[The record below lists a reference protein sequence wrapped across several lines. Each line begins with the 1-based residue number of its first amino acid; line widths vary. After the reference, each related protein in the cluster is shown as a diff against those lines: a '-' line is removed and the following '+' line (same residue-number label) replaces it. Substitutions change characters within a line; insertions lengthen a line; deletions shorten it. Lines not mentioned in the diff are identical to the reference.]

1 MRVTNQI
8 LYQTVTQ
15 NIQRPLARMRQDQ
28 IEMATQRRIN
38 RHADDPTGSAQVRG
52 LRSDLAG
59 VEQFQRNINNAISWM
74 QSSESALDSLDG
86 VLQRGKVLAVEGAS
100 ANRSAE
106 DRDLLAVE
114 VNQLLESAFNI
125 ANAELGDEF
134 LFAGLDTN
142 IAPFVAARDTTGEI
156 TAITMAGDP
165 TASLR
170 REVETGSYV
179 AINVPGTAVFDLSN
193 GPFATL
199 IALRDALRQNNI
211 PEIQNTLTLFD
222 NNLDDVLSS
231 RGGIGGAQ
239 ARLEQLGQRLALT
252 GVEVRAAISEI
263 EDVDFAELLTRS
275 SANETAYRAA
285 LSAGSRLLQTT
296 VLDYLR

>member
-28 IEMATQRRIN
+28 IELSTQRRIN
-38 RHADDPTGSAQVRG
+38 RHADDPAGSAQVRG

-59 VEQFQRNINNAISWM
+59 VQQFQRNINNAISWM
-74 QSSESALDSLDG
+74 QSSESALDSLDS
-86 VLQRGKVLAVEGAS
+86 VIQRGKVLAVEGAS
-100 ANRSAE
+100 ANRSAD

-114 VNQLLESAFNI
+114 VNQLLESAFSI
-125 ANAELGDEF
+125 ANTDMGDEF

-142 IAPFVAARDTTGEI
+142 TAPFVATRDTTNEI
-156 TAITMAGDP
+156 TAITMGGDP
-165 TASLR
+165 TGTIL
-170 REVETGSYV
+170 REVDTGSYV
-179 AINVPGTAVFDLSN
+179 AINVPGTAVFDLST

-199 IALRDALRQNNI
+199 ISLRDALRQNNI
-211 PEIQNTLTLFD
+211 PEIQNTLTSFD
-222 NNLDDVLSS
+222 NNLDDVLGS
-231 RGGIGGAQ
+231 RGAIGGVQ
-239 ARLEQLGQRLALT
+239 ARLEQLDRRLELNS
-252 GVEVRAAISEI
+252 VDVRSAISEI

-285 LSAGSRLLQTT
+285 LSAGSRLLETT